1 MDDRFTWQKEANG
14 MDLQGLIAQHH
25 GSIFAF
31 LFRMTGDAALS
42 EELQQEVFLR
52 AVRAGDRYRATGK
65 ITTWLFAIAANLVR
79 DEFRRA
85 QRAPLPLDLETTG
98 PPSPSAEEVLLAG
111 EEVARLRQALL
122 SLPPEHRSALILRF
136 YHDLSYAEI
145 AVALGI
151 PLGTV
156 RSRLHNGVERL
167 KILMQEEVA
176 LR

>member
-1 MDDRFTWQKEANG
+1 

-25 GSIFAF
+25 RSLFAF
-31 LFRMTGDAALS
+31 LYRMTGDAALS

-52 AVRAGDRYRATGK
+52 AVRAGERYRPTGR
-65 ITTWLFAIAANLVR
+65 ITTWLYAIAANLVR

-85 QRAPLPLDLETTG
+85 QRAPLPLDQEATG
-98 PPSPSAEEVLLAG
+98 PPTPSPEELLLAG
-111 EEVARLRQALL
+111 EEVAKLRQALL
-122 SLPPEHRSALILRF
+122 ALPYEQRSALILRY

-151 PLGTV
+151 PVGTV

-167 KILMQEEVA
+167 KSLMHEEVT

>member
-1 MDDRFTWQKEANG
+1 
-14 MDLQGLIAQHH
+14 MDLHGMIAQHH

-31 LFRMTGDAALS
+31 LYRMTGDPALS

-52 AVRAGDRYRATGK
+52 AMRAGERYRAVGK
-65 ITTWLFAIAANLVR
+65 LSTWLFTIAANLVR
-79 DEFRRA
+79 DQFRRA
-85 QRAPLPLDLETTG
+85 SRAPLPLEYDSTG
-98 PPSPSAEEVLLAG
+98 PPAPSAEEVALAG

-122 SLPPEHRSALILRF
+122 QLPIEYRSTLILRY

-145 AVALGI
+145 AQALGC
-151 PLGTV
+151 PVGTV

-167 KILMQEEVA
+167 KVLMQEEVA